1 MAQEYYQTRI
11 GKKILLHAGE
21 DAANKAFAFF
31 DNDTIVISDPTG
43 NISIQIAKDFGIGI
57 QGPLSLL
64 QNPEEIR
71 VAGLWKVNP
80 LVISALPST
89 LYTPVPWLRKSTPK
103 SSKELLKGIS
113 EVSALIA

>member
-1 MAQEYYQTRI
+1 MPEEYYNTRR
-11 GKKILLHAGE
+11 GKKILIHAGRE
-21 DAANKAFAFF
+21 ATNKAFAFF
-31 DNDTIVISDPTG
+31 DDDTVVISDPTG

-89 LYTPVPWLRKSTPK
+89 LYTPIPWLRRSVPT
-103 SSKELLKGIS
+103 SSKELIRGIS
-113 EVSALIA
+113 EVLALI

>member
-1 MAQEYYQTRI
+1 MPEEYYNTRL
-11 GKKILLHAGE
+11 GKKVLLHAGRS
-21 DAANKAFAFF
+21 AADKAFAFF
-31 DNDTIVISDPTG
+31 DDETIVISDPTG

-71 VAGLWKVNP
+71 VAGLWTVNP

-89 LYTPVPWLRKSTPK
+89 LYTPIPWLRRSIPM
-103 SSKELLKGIS
+103 SSKELIKGLT
-113 EVSALIA
+113 EVSALI